1 VEKPA
6 PLFVIDSPALS
17 KTAECLNSAFAADPN
32 AIHALIVNRVPCNQA
47 LVDHPQIYVDMLTVV
62 DSSLAQATLL
72 GVLNG
77 VLVANGLPRV
87 ATKWSTEA
95 DEEGRRKLLGFCDYP
110 EDVVK
115 TEESQTLHSCTSEAA
130 VRAIDAKC
138 MQFVSDSIKR
148 VPSIEELWEIY
159 SHLQLLR
166 SEEASQVTF
175 TCANPEPEDSHEE
188 VVEVKD
194 LWTEW
199 CGKDFRGATLLECL
213 RKAVEA
219 RKAWYAEQEAKKIKL
234 PWKT

>member
-1 VEKPA
+1 MESSPKTVEGVFSTA
-6 PLFVIDSPALS
+6 S
-17 KTAECLNSAFAADPN
+17 KTTQCLNSAFLADPN
-32 AIHALIVNRVPCNQA
+32 AIHALIANRVPCNQSLA
-47 LVDHPQIYVDMLTVV
+47 DHPHVVV
-62 DSSLAQATLL
+62 DTAVVLEGQFWQASML

-77 VLVANGLPRV
+77 VLTANSLPRV
-87 ATKWSTEA
+87 ATAWSDDR
-95 DEEGRRKLLGFCDYP
+95 DEFDRRKFVGFVDYQ
-110 EDVVK
+110 EDVAPKQCLEV
-115 TEESQTLHSCTSEAA
+115 LPDNDPLANI
-130 VRAIDAKC
+130 V
-138 MQFVSDSIKR
+138 R
-148 VPSIEELWEIY
+148 VPARTPESVGLPSIAELWEIY

-175 TCANPEPEDSHEE
+175 TCANPEPEDAHEE

>member
-1 VEKPA
+1 M
-6 PLFVIDSPALS
+6 SNS
-17 KTAECLNSAFAADPN
+17 KK
-32 AIHALIVNRVPCNQA
+32 
-47 LVDHPQIYVDMLTVV
+47 TV
-62 DSSLAQATLL
+62 L
-72 GVLNG
+72 
-77 VLVANGLPRV
+77 
-87 ATKWSTEA
+87 
-95 DEEGRRKLLGFCDYP
+95 
-110 EDVVK
+110 
-115 TEESQTLHSCTSEAA
+115 
-130 VRAIDAKC
+130 
-138 MQFVSDSIKR
+138 
-148 VPSIEELWEIY
+148 PSIEDLWEIY

-175 TCANPEPEDSHEE
+175 TAPNQDDNDYLAE